1 MLVQLFMTFF
11 ITSIFFCS
19 LIFVFSLKIKLFVLG
34 LSFDF
39 LVFFVLLYLDLKVV
53 FKRIFYP
60 VLSWCVFPVW
70 VPWVFFD

>member
-1 MLVQLFMTFF
+1 MLVQLFMPFF

-39 LVFFVLLYLDLKVV
+39 LVFFVLLYPDLKVV

-60 VLSWCVFPVW
+60 VLSWCFSGLGTVGFL
-70 VPWVFFD
+70 